1 MSLDIAEFGAL
12 LDELSLGLVM
22 VDPED
27 LISLGEVLSK
37 VETLMK
43 ACESIG
49 PPEGTLILK
58 GVNKALEAIVLD
70 KVSDKV
76 QVMEVVGQGVGL
88 LQELWRSF
96 SAGNPWSGDMAGFM
110 AGLRD
115 HAKVELDA
123 GAAPKASVEAPPQ
136 ESAAPAEP
144 PMAEE
149 AMMYDAS
156 QDQDLF
162 FGFIAESTEHIESI
176 EVNIIEL
183 EQNPDDLDVINSV
196 FRPFHTI
203 KGVSGFLNLQE
214 IHSLTH
220 DVENLLDD
228 ARNARLQM
236 TPAVIDLVLDAV
248 DLLKRMIADVK
259 VRLETGETVT
269 VDYGIP
275 AFVERIKAIQQGDEG
290 EAAAVEPAAAESKYV
305 GMRLGEILVDQGM
318 VDQEELEQL
327 LQDQEDKR
335 LRKLGEILVEQGV
348 ISGADLEDALRLQA
362 EHEDKKLGEILVDS
376 GKVGSDDLEQAMS
389 DQEQMRSEKLG
400 EMLIREK
407 VAEPRAVAG
416 ALREQKKAAGEPAT
430 MGQTVKVD
438 TIKLDGLVDMVG
450 ELVIAQSLVA
460 SNDKIRNLKDQKI
473 IRDLSHLARITSEL
487 QRTAMS
493 LRMVPIRQ
501 TFQKMIRLV
510 RDLARKSGKQVD
522 LTMSGEDTEIDRN
535 MVEAIYDPLV
545 HMVRNSVD
553 HGVEMPDVRDQVGKP
568 REGRVH
574 LRAFHQG
581 GNVVIEISDDGKG
594 LDKEKILAKGIER
607 GLVSPDDTLSEHAIF
622 NLIFQPGFSTAEKI
636 TDVSG
641 RGVGMDVVKK
651 AIEKMRGKIEVN
663 SKLGQGSTI
672 TIRLPLTLAIIDG
685 MIVRVGDNRYILPT
699 VAIHESFRPGKGDYH
714 TVKGQGEMI
723 KVREN
728 LLPLVRL
735 DDILG
740 AVGSVTDP
748 SEALVVVVE
757 NEGERRCILVDEV
770 LGKQEVVIK
779 SLGERLKYVRS
790 LAGGSILGDGRVG
803 LILDVAGV
811 FEVSDGMMGGRIRS
825 TGGNGAA
832 KDWDMEDDWGMGP
845 T

>member
-1 MSLDIAEFGAL
+1 MS
-12 LDELSLGLVM
+12 
-22 VDPED
+22 
-27 LISLGEVLSK
+27 
-37 VETLMK
+37 
-43 ACESIG
+43 
-49 PPEGTLILK
+49 
-58 GVNKALEAIVLD
+58 
-70 KVSDKV
+70 
-76 QVMEVVGQGVGL
+76 
-88 LQELWRSF
+88 
-96 SAGNPWSGDMAGFM
+96 GFLT
-110 AGLRD
+110 GLRD
-115 HAKVELDA
+115 HAKIELDA
-123 GAAPKASVEAPPQ
+123 GGSSAKPDSAPSQ
-136 ESAAPAEP
+136 ESASAPPVEEP
-144 PMAEE
+144 AVEE
-149 AMMYDAS
+149 GMYDAS

-176 EVNIIEL
+176 EVNIIAL
-183 EQNPDDLDVINSV
+183 EQNPGDLDVINSV

-203 KGVSGFLNLQE
+203 KGVSGFLNLKE

-228 ARNARLQM
+228 ARNDRLEM

-259 VRLETGETVT
+259 EGLESGEPVAA
-269 VDYGIP
+269 DYGIP
-275 AFVERIKAIQQGDEG
+275 AFVERIKAIQQGDVDDV
-290 EAAAVEPAAAESKYV
+290 AAVAAEPEEAVSKYA
-305 GMRLGEILVDQGM
+305 GLRLGEILIDQGM
-318 VDQEELEQL
+318 VDPDELEQL
-327 LQDQEDKR
+327 LKDQEDKR
-335 LRKLGEILVEQGV
+335 LRKLGEILVEQSV
-348 ISGADLEDALRLQA
+348 ITDADLEEALRLQT
-362 EHEDKKLGEILVDS
+362 EHEEKKLGEILVES
-376 GKVGSDDLEQAMS
+376 GKVDINDLDLAVS
-389 DQEQMRSEKLG
+389 NQEKMRSEKLG
-400 EMLIREK
+400 EMLIRQK
-407 VAEPRAVAG
+407 AAEPKAVAG
-416 ALREQKKAAGEPAT
+416 ALREQRKTGEPTVA
-430 MGQTVKVD
+430 GQTVKVD

-450 ELVIAQSLVA
+450 ELVIAQSLVE
-460 SNDKIRNLKDQKI
+460 SNEKIRNLKDQKI

-510 RDLARKSGKQVD
+510 RDLSRKSGKQVE

-553 HGVEMPDVRDQVGKP
+553 HGVEMPDVREQADKP

-581 GNVVIEISDDGKG
+581 GNVVIEINDDGKG
-594 LDKEKILAKGIER
+594 LDKDRILAKGIER
-607 GLVSPDDTLSEHAIF
+607 GLVSPDETLNDHAIF
-622 NLIFQPGFSTAEKI
+622 NLIFQAGFSTADKI

-651 AIEKMRGKIEVN
+651 AIEKMRGKVEVN

-699 VAIHESFRPGKGDYH
+699 VAIHESFRPGKDDYH

-723 KVREN
+723 KVRDN

-740 AVGSVTDP
+740 SVGAVSDP

-811 FEVSDGMMGGRIRS
+811 FEVSDGMMGGGIRPK
-825 TGGNGAA
+825 GGNGAP
-832 KDWDMEDDWGMGP
+832 KDWEMEDDWGMGP